1 MICFDTCVWIAYFAG
16 EKARDTELLD
26 YHLKIHA
33 VMMHPVVIAELFS
46 DEQMPEDIKGNLLS
60 LPEIKL
66 LDGFWARVGRLRAQM
81 RGAKMTPKLA
91 DTMIAQGCIESNT
104 PLVTRD
110 HGFQRFQ
117 KFTALHLVT

>member
-16 EKARDTELLD
+16 EDSREVELLD

-33 VMMHPVVIAELFS
+33 VIMHPVVLAELFS
-46 DEQMPEDIKGNLLS
+46 DADMPEGIRGSLLS

-66 LDGFWARVGRLRAQM
+66 LDGFWARVGRLRGQM
-81 RGAKMTPKLA
+81 RAAKMTPKLA
-91 DTMIAQGCIESNT
+91 DTLIAQGCIESNT

-117 KFTALHLVT
+117 RFASLHLVT

>member
-1 MICFDTCVWIAYFAG
+1 MICFDTCVWIAYFGG
-16 EKARDTELLD
+16 EESREVELLD

-33 VMMHPVVIAELFS
+33 VIMHPVVLAELFS
-46 DEQMPEDIKGNLLS
+46 DAEMPEGIRGSLLS

-66 LDGFWARVGRLRAQM
+66 LDGFWARVGRLRGQM
-81 RGAKMTPKLA
+81 RAAQMTPKLA
-91 DTMIAQGCIESNT
+91 DTLIAQGCIESNT

-117 KFTALHLVT
+117 RFDSLHLVT